1 MVKLRGT
8 IRPVE
13 TQELSAEGDSYDEA
27 RQALQAQVP
36 EGWEL
41 LQVLVER

>member
-8 IRPVE
+8 IRTVE
-13 TQELSAEGDSYDEA
+13 TKQLSAEADSYDEA
-27 RQALQAQVP
+27 RAALDAQVP